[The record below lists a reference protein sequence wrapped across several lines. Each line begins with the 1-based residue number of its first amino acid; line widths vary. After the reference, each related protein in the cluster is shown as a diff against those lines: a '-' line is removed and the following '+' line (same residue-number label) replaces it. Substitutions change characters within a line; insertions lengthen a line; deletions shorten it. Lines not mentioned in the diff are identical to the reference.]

1 MTFQFDMGWIW
12 SVALLSVRMSTIF
25 YLSVLDLF
33 GRVPG
38 RFRLMLIVVLSA
50 LLISANFSAVTPM
63 PETLIEM
70 LLGLTGELV
79 LSVML
84 VLGLHAAFSAF
95 QVAGRMI
102 DFQSGFGAASLLNP
116 ATNSA
121 DPLIGTLL
129 LFVAAF
135 VFFSVDGHHL
145 LLKGLVFSVQQVP
158 LGSWGGGMNFSAVL
172 HHYGLMFLL
181 GMTIAAP
188 VLAVLFFVDAG
199 LAVMGK
205 TMPQMN
211 VYFIFL
217 PLKVALGIGMTALS
231 LKYMMPLISE
241 VISSVFRYWDQVITA
256 A

>member
-12 SVALLSVRMSTIF
+12 SVVLLSVRMSTIF
-25 YLSVLDLF
+25 YLTVLDLF

-38 RFRLMLIVVLSA
+38 RFRLIMVVTLSA
-50 LLISANFSAVTPM
+50 LLFSANFSVTAPL
-63 PETLIEM
+63 PGTLVEM
-70 LLGLTGELV
+70 VLDLAGEV
-79 LSVML
+79 VISVML
-84 VLGLHAAFSAF
+84 VLGLHVAFSTF
-95 QVAGRMI
+95 QVAGRLV
-102 DFQSGFGAASLLNP
+102 DFQSGFGAANLLNP

-129 LFVAAF
+129 LFVATF

-145 LLKGLVFSVQQVP
+145 VLRGLVYSVQQVP
-158 LGSWGGGMNFSAVL
+158 LGSWGGGMSLPAVL
-172 HHYGLMFLL
+172 QQYGLMFLF

-217 PLKVALGIGMTALS
+217 PLKVALGVGMTALS
-231 LKYMMPLISE
+231 LKYMLPLISE
-241 VISSVFRYWDQVITA
+241 VISSIFRYWNQIITA